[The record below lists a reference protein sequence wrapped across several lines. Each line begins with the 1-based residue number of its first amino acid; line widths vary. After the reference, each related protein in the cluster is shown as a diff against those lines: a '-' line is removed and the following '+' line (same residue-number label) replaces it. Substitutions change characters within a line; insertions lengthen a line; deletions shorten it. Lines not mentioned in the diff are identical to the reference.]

1 MDEGADTGKGLLLRF
16 AAGSLG
22 AFLLIGAGVM
32 ATTVSNVRHR
42 AELAA
47 HSHAAFVADA
57 VLSPALTGIDL
68 AAPLSGEPYARL
80 DSIVRSRILSD
91 GYDVRVKIWR
101 PDGTILYSD
110 VAAIVGQRFPD
121 EAADLAEAIAGEPVF
136 GVSDLTDEEN
146 VSERSIASK
155 LLFSYVPL
163 RSSPG
168 GRPVAVAEVYQRYAL
183 IQGDIS
189 QLLRSLTITFAAGLL
204 ILYAALLPI
213 ARRASRELRSRNRQ
227 LREQT
232 NQLSVLLTREQVTV
246 EELRELNRL
255 KDDFVAAASH
265 ELRTPLTSVLG
276 YVRTLQR
283 PEFGDDPATRHEFL
297 QAAEGQGNRL
307 FRLIRNLLS
316 SARLERGG
324 LAHGAVPLDIAQ
336 LAEDAR
342 ASFPLESARIDLTIA
357 PDLPPLVTDPDRIT
371 EVLTNLVDNALK
383 YSPDGGR
390 VELGA
395 RPQGQ
400 MVQFWVRDDG
410 IGIDDGEVEHIFERF
425 YQVDQTATRR
435 FGGVGLGLYLVN
447 ELVRDL
453 GGTVDVQSAPGGG
466 STFTVSLPFA
476 GIGDREAQERE
487 TGLQPQAA
495 SGAP

>member
-1 MDEGADTGKGLLLRF
+1 MDEGADTGRGLLLRF

-32 ATTVSNVRHR
+32 ATTVANVRHR

-47 HSHAAFVADA
+47 NAHAVFVADA
-57 VLSPALTGIDL
+57 VLGPALIGIDL
-68 AAPLSGEPYARL
+68 GAPLTGEPYARL
-80 DSIVRSRILSD
+80 DSIVRNRVLSD

-101 PDGTILYSD
+101 ADGTILYSD
-110 VAAIVGQRFPD
+110 VSTIVGARFPD

-136 GVSDLTDEEN
+136 GVSDLADEEN
-146 VSERSIASK
+146 VTERSIASK

-163 RSSPG
+163 RLSPG
-168 GRPVAVAEVYQRYAL
+168 GRPVAVAEVYQRYSA
-183 IQGDIS
+183 IQGEIS
-189 QLLRSLTITFAAGLL
+189 HLLRELAITFAAGLV
-204 ILYAALLPI
+204 ILYAALMPI
-213 ARRASRELRSRNRQ
+213 ARRASRELRSRNRR

-232 NQLSVLLTREQVTV
+232 DQLSILLTREQVTV

-283 PEFGDDPATRHEFL
+283 PEFGEDPATRKEFL
-297 QAAEGQGNRL
+297 QAAEEQGNRL

-324 LAHGAVPLDIAQ
+324 LPSGAVPLEVAE
-336 LAEDAR
+336 LAADAV
-342 ASFPLESARIDLTIA
+342 ASFPMEIARIDLAIA
-357 PDLPPLVTDPDRIT
+357 PNLPPLVTDADRMV
-371 EVLTNLVDNALK
+371 EVLTNLLDNALK
-383 YSPDGGR
+383 YSPGGGR

-395 RPQGQ
+395 RAEGET
-400 MVQFWVRDDG
+400 VQLWVRDEG
-410 IGIDDGEVEHIFERF
+410 IGIDEGEVEHIFERF

-435 FGGVGLGLYLVN
+435 FGGVGLGLYLVK
-447 ELVRDL
+447 ELVRGL
-453 GGTVDVQSAPGGG
+453 GGTVEVRSEPGRG
-466 STFTVSLPFA
+466 STFTVTLPIA
-476 GIGDREAQERE
+476 GPDGREAHDPDADLR
-487 TGLQPQAA
+487 PQAT
-495 SGAP
+495 SGIT